1 MQIDKTTLHDLG
13 IFTSTDNGSI
23 ADNLNMAATLRG
35 QLQLEKNLRTT
46 YSTVEEILEVQ
57 SAIQSIAAQLP
68 NWTNKISN
76 GTLMVVEKYFES
88 RVDSIPSNPNTIAAF
103 VYKISNLHDYN
114 LIKYSTKHLFDFLKG
129 NEELAK
135 NISASPMSKKVADV
149 INEIK
154 KLLSHEAVQEVL
166 KYTSVEA
173 LSVSERLR
181 FAKFIL
187 ERYKHNIHALVNQF
201 AKLDAWAGMATAMQ
215 KFNLVFPTLVNT
227 ALPEF
232 EATGLY
238 HLQLLSPVK
247 YDIAF
252 NKNKNFL
259 FLTGANMAGKS
270 TFIKTLGCAAYL
282 AHTGMGVPAK
292 TLNISL
298 LHGMLTNINV
308 VDNILKGESYFYNE
322 VQRIKSTIIKIQDD
336 KNWLI
341 LIDEL
346 FKGTNVEDAMKC
358 STAVIEGLQKKNNAL
373 FVLSTHL
380 YEIGKDLTRFPN
392 IEFKYFET
400 SVVNDELK
408 FNYQLRDGI
417 SNDRLGYFILKNEGV
432 VDMLDKM

>member
-13 IFTSTDNGSI
+13 IFTSADNGSI

-298 LHGMLTNINV
+298 LHGMLSNINV